1 MMQLDQILT
10 FLDLCE
16 TRSFHRSA
24 DRMGVTQST
33 VSARLK
39 GLEQALG
46 APLFTRSRAGTDL
59 TTEGLRFEPH
69 ARALRA
75 EWAAARHSVDHT
87 GARALV
93 LRLGLQHDLAASH
106 LADWAARF
114 QSDLPGMA
122 IYFELDYS
130 NQMCSDL
137 IAGALDFA
145 VLFTPRPHPD
155 LHFTGLGDIRYRMI
169 STYAETLAEID
180 LQRYVLGNYAPAFET
195 AHRRQLPHLIG
206 APVTVGRSDAAADM
220 ILKLGASGYVFES
233 TANHLSDKGK
243 ANLIAD
249 APVLTQPAHAAMP
262 LRLRSARL
270 QSRLLKITREQFRLW
285 Y

>member
-1 MMQLDQILT
+1 MTQLEQITT

-24 DRMGVTQST
+24 DRLAVTQST
-33 VSARLK
+33 VSARVK
-39 GLEQALG
+39 ALEQAVG
-46 APLFTRSRAGTDL
+46 APLFTRSRAGTEL

-75 EWAAARHSVDHT
+75 EWSAAKRAVEHV
-87 GARALV
+87 GERALM
-93 LRLGLQHDLAASH
+93 LRLGLQHDLAVSH
-106 LADWAARF
+106 LPDWAARF
-114 QSDLPGMA
+114 QASLPGTA

-130 NQMCSDL
+130 TQMCSDL
-137 IAGALDFA
+137 ITGALDFA

-169 STYAETLAEID
+169 STYATQLAEVD
-180 LQRYVLGNYAPAFET
+180 LQRYVFGNYAPAFEA
-195 AHRRQLPHLIG
+195 AHRKELPQFVG
-206 APVTVGRSDAAADM
+206 APMTVGRSDAAADL
-220 ILKLGASGYVFES
+220 ILKLKASGYVFES
-233 TANHLSDKGK
+233 TAQELAETGHAHLVG
-243 ANLIAD
+243 N

-270 QSRLLKITREQFRLW
+270 QSRLLKITREQFRAW

>member
-1 MMQLDQILT
+1 MMQIDQITT

-16 TRSFHRSA
+16 TRSFHRTA
-24 DRMGVTQST
+24 DRLGVTQST

-39 GLEQALG
+39 ALERALG
-46 APLFTRSRAGTDL
+46 TALFSRSRAGTDL
-59 TTEGLRFEPH
+59 TTQGLRFEPH

-75 EWAAARHSVDHT
+75 EWTAAKRSVEHR
-87 GARALV
+87 GERALV
-93 LRLGLQHDLAASH
+93 LRLGLQHDLATSH

-114 QSDLPGMA
+114 QATFPGMA

-137 IAGALDFA
+137 ISGTLDFA

-169 STYAETLAEID
+169 STHALRLSD
-180 LQRYVLGNYAPAFET
+180 VDVHRYVFGNYAPAFEA
-195 AHRRQLPHLIG
+195 AHRRQLPQFVG
-206 APVTVGRSDAAADM
+206 APMTVGRADAAADM
-220 ILKLGASGYVFES
+220 ILKLGASGYVFEQ
-233 TANHLSDKGK
+233 TARALDESGQ
-243 ANLIAD
+243 ARLIAD
-249 APVLTQPAHAAMP
+249 APILSQPAHAAMP

-270 QSRLLKITREQFRLW
+270 QARLLKITREQFRLW